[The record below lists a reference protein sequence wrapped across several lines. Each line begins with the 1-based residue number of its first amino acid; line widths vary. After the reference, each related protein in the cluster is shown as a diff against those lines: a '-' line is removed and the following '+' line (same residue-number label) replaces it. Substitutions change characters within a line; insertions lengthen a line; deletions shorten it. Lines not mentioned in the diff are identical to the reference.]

1 MKKRKGKKGWMAIKI
16 DLEKTHDRLNWD
28 FVIDTLKELG
38 LPSCF
43 DFEGERCEW
52 NVVCSFIWAGKCIE
66 PTSKGDTLFCT
77 LKVVGQYY

>member
-16 DLEKTHDRLNWD
+16 DLEKAHDRLNWD

-43 DFEGERCEW
+43 D
-52 NVVCSFIWAGKCIE
+52 VVLHCILSSFIQV
-66 PTSKGDTLFCT
+66 L
-77 LKVVGQYY
+77 

>member
-43 DFEGERCEW
+43 D
-52 NVVCSFIWAGKCIE
+52 VVLHCILSSFIQV
-66 PTSKGDTLFCT
+66 L
-77 LKVVGQYY
+77 